1 VLTPQHSLYIPFA
14 LKLHAFGLS
23 RLQDGEWCGT
33 ILYDNAKRPYRGR
46 QEPRWLFQRPV
57 SDGFLFQLGI
67 WLFDEYLEP
76 WDSDYFIRRTIDFWH
91 EYFEDYLKILMFHG
105 VTLSDPLVEKG
116 NALLRYMDEL
126 FNAGENGFYS
136 AASKNRR
143 AICKQVEVLRTAFSE
158 KLEQLKAFYAQDY
171 AERVFHDRQLCG
183 YIAELILAIGID
195 GTTDD
200 EAIIPLSKGGCND
213 LVNLQI
219 LCDRCNREKSSGAWP
234 VTSSVPSYLKR
245 ALQLTRNR
253 GICNDRTARL

>member
-1 VLTPQHSLYIPFA
+1 VPTPQHSLYIPFA

-46 QEPRWLFQRPV
+46 QEPRGLFRRPV
-57 SDGFLFQLGI
+57 SDGFLFHLGI

-76 WDSDYFIRRTIDFWH
+76 WDSDYFIRRTIDFWY

-105 VTLSDPLVEKG
+105 VALSDPLVEKG

-183 YIAELILAIGID
+183 YIAELILDIGID

-200 EAIIPLSKGGCND
+200 ETGPDAFARWMNPPIRRCSAIRSQAMRRLPILFPGCAWSERRAATKMKSKRKDG
-213 LVNLQI
+213 L
-219 LCDRCNREKSSGAWP
+219 
-234 VTSSVPSYLKR
+234 
-245 ALQLTRNR
+245 
-253 GICNDRTARL
+253 